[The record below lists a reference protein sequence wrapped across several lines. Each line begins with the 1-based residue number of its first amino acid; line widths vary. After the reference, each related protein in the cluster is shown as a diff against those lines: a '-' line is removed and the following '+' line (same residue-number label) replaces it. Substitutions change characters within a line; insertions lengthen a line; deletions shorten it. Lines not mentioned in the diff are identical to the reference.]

1 MWREGGKCTEKKL
14 KWEIGKICLDGVERR
29 KTNGAVWWNLLSS
42 FSLSYWQAL
51 SYLVYLR
58 SWPSHWNSHLFG
70 SSSSGTW
77 QKIGLLKRAQQP
89 RDGAPLR
96 SLLWDFAGK
105 LWGHSSV
112 VLGLWSPACWCSNPV
127 SFQPRKTGPDKPGRN
142 GCVSFSLMTITRV
155 AFKVKLSTA
164 ASIEKSLSILA
175 NDIYL
180 TACQCEIW
188 LHINFQSH
196 SKTYAITFVF
206 NPENVFLSCM

>member
-1 MWREGGKCTEKKL
+1 MHRKEIKMRNQKDLLGWNRKKKD
-14 KWEIGKICLDGVERR
+14 KWCSLMEF
-29 KTNGAVWWNLLSS
+29 AVS
-42 FSLSYWQAL
+42 FSLSYLQAL
-51 SYLVYLR
+51 IYLVYLR

-70 SSSSGTW
+70 SSSSDTLW
-77 QKIGLLKRAQQP
+77 KVGLLKRAQQP
-89 RDGAPLR
+89 RDGALLG

-105 LWGHSSV
+105 LWGHSPV

-127 SFQPRKTGPDKPGRN
+127 SLQPRKTGPDKPGRN

-164 ASIEKSLSILA
+164 ASIEKSSSILA

-196 SKTYAITFVF
+196 SKTYAITFFF